1 MGLAVTFM
9 MMGVIA
15 GTFGE
20 LFGQFQLYLSAASIG
35 VLVFMGAYM
44 LFDIHLPFTRH
55 LNFFNQIS
63 YHTYS
68 IPSQGI
74 ASGLLLGM
82 ALGII
87 WIPCVGPV
95 LAAILTMVAVS
106 ESPVTGAWML
116 FIYSLGVAV
125 PMLAIAYAGSLS
137 VGLVHNTSKMI
148 WVKRIG
154 GFVLIVI
161 GIYLAFPYLK
171 IF

>member
-1 MGLAVTFM
+1 
-9 MMGVIA
+9 
-15 GTFGE
+15 
-20 LFGQFQLYLSAASIG
+20 
-35 VLVFMGAYM
+35 MGAYM

-74 ASGLLLGM
+74 ASGILLGM

-116 FIYSLGVAV
+116 FVYSLGVSV
-125 PMLAIAYAGSLS
+125 PMLAIAYAGSIS
-137 VGLVHNTSKMI
+137 TGLVHNTSKMI

-154 GFVLIVI
+154 GFVLIMI
-161 GIYLAFPYLK
+161 GIYMAFPYLH
-171 IF
+171 IY